1 MNVLANTILAGAFP
15 FLVTMYLSPLVL
27 LVETLVLRSRHRK
40 TMTWG
45 KVSLAVLLA
54 NLFSFLLCGIFCRE
68 TIRGF
73 EDIKHVYIPFV
84 ATFWAFTMSVAS
96 EYLIVRCWLGTM
108 TWRTSFGTCLLMNV
122 ASYALIIVPALW
134 YWVF

>member
-40 TMTWG
+40 TITWG

-54 NLFSFLLCGIFCRE
+54 NLFSFLLGGIFCRE

-84 ATFWAFTMSVAS
+84 ATF
-96 EYLIVRCWLGTM
+96 
-108 TWRTSFGTCLLMNV
+108 
-122 ASYALIIVPALW
+122 
-134 YWVF
+134 